1 MISGIGA
8 AYDQWNRAVYD
19 QWNRTNNQIVYVM
32 EFVAYENEQLLLSDE
47 S

>member
-1 MISGIGA
+1 MIGRIE
-8 AYDQWNRAVYD
+8 QTTKFEHV
-19 QWNRTNNQIVYVM
+19 I